1 MRKQTDLAK
10 VKQTALAL
18 LSTEINE
25 TPYSPMIVKHPFTDT
40 GVSAIPDGKG
50 GVDMIDLTEDDAQL
64 KWRQSILCTAK
75 AEYHGKVEYLYLPCE
90 RAAIDKSIGR
100 LGAPDADSVSI
111 ILDDF
116 MVDNPEWM
124 RRLREMTTSES
135 IYDINDLVGAI
146 SNADMQL
153 DKLTAVAEYAGVED
167 AKSITALANSLGLFT
182 LVEDAE
188 DHEDVGKHFVEH
200 DPEYSVS
207 ETIEDF
213 VNYDLLGEHIA
224 DELNGLFVSSG
235 FVCMESGYSMS
246 DVLDTEQGIRMR
258 GM

>member
-1 MRKQTDLAK
+1 MQSGTGI
-10 VKQTALAL
+10 V
-18 LSTEINE
+18 TEHGILFVDE
-25 TPYSPMIVKHPFTDT
+25 DVQFQELYDGQVFPPY
-40 GVSAIPDGKG
+40 
-50 GVDMIDLTEDDAQL
+50 LYDA
-64 KWRQSILCTAK
+64 SILCTAK
-75 AEYHGKVEYLYLPCE
+75 AEYHGKVEYLYLHCE

-100 LGAPDADSVSI
+100 LGAPDAESVSI

-124 RRLREMTTSES
+124 RRLREMTASES
-135 IYDINDLVGAI
+135 IYDVNELVGAI

-182 LVEDAE
+182 LIEGAE
-188 DHEDVGKHFVEH
+188 DNEDVGKHFVEH
-200 DPEYSVS
+200 NPDYGVPETVV
-207 ETIEDF
+207 DF
-213 VNYDLLGEHIA
+213 IDYDMLGDHIA

-235 FVCMESGYSMS
+235 FVCMEPDYSIS
-246 DVLDTEQGIRMR
+246 DVLDTNQGIRMG

>member
-1 MRKQTDLAK
+1 MQSGTGI
-10 VKQTALAL
+10 V
-18 LSTEINE
+18 TEHGILFVDE
-25 TPYSPMIVKHPFTDT
+25 DVQFQELYDGQVFPPY
-40 GVSAIPDGKG
+40 
-50 GVDMIDLTEDDAQL
+50 LYDA
-64 KWRQSILCTAK
+64 SILCTAK

-100 LGAPDADSVSI
+100 LGAPDAESVSI

-124 RRLREMTTSES
+124 RRLREMTSSES

-182 LVEDAE
+182 LIEGAE
-188 DHEDVGKHFVEH
+188 DNEDVGTVMSDKKAFAYFRVGNAEQ
-200 DPEYSVS
+200 
-207 ETIEDF
+207 
-213 VNYDLLGEHIA
+213 LGEATDNRVFLYCRQSYDDSHFMNRQQEHLLRHCS
-224 DELNGLFVSSG
+224 DK
-235 FVCMESGYSMS
+235 GYRAEGSIIIS
-246 DVLDTEQGIRMR
+246 ERIIIIISKMR
-258 GM
+258 ISF